1 MTNTSVSCAAL
12 PEDDRSEIPETST
25 SACLSG
31 LWFGFRADRFP
42 AMDDR
47 RESLFLTRRTEV
59 MMRHNRVP
67 RKKCDRVRFMSD
79 KDFHFIAEYWF
90 PQLTFNKM

>member
-1 MTNTSVSCAAL
+1 
-12 PEDDRSEIPETST
+12 
-25 SACLSG
+25 
-31 LWFGFRADRFP
+31 
-42 AMDDR
+42 
-47 RESLFLTRRTEV
+47 V